1 MKRKDFSKFGYLFA
15 AIVVLVI
22 FLVYTNLQERKI
34 EERREEALTP
44 LIASSALEGCN
55 YVVISKAGEDDV
67 ELLRKNGRW
76 YVQLPERLFPALPED
91 VDDFFHYFNA
101 IKPESIV
108 SEDKAAFADFGVDEE
123 SGVTVRFFSSV
134 ESDTPV
140 AELVMGKSGPDYHSV
155 YARKAGDGRTYLIP
169 ENQSTLWN
177 RKAKLWRDT
186 YPFRES
192 REDIHSIAIRTA
204 DETFTVALGDDGF
217 WAFGGGD
224 PNTVNQEQTVGLISR
239 LTGLVG
245 LSLVDDVESQH
256 GLDNPE
262 WEFELGVGERTVT
275 LSVSE
280 EIEQKR
286 YLRNSELDQVY
297 QIGAAPLQGVKTARR
312 DYVQREDE
320 TEETEGTAGAAE
332 EAPEE

>member
-1 MKRKDFSKFGYLFA
+1 MKKRDFAKFGYLFA

-34 EERREEALTP
+34 EERREEALIP
-44 LIASSALEGCN
+44 LIASSALEGCS
-55 YVVISKAGEDDV
+55 YVTISKAGEDDV
-67 ELLRKNGRW
+67 ELLKQIGKWHVR
-76 YVQLPERLFPALPED
+76 LPEKLFPALPED
-91 VDDFFHYFNA
+91 VDDFFDYFNA
-101 IKPESIV
+101 VKPESIV

-123 SGVTVRFFSSV
+123 SGVSVRFFTTN

-140 AELVMGKSGPDYHSV
+140 AELVMGKSGPDYFSV
-155 YARKAGDGRTYLIP
+155 YARKLGDSKTYLIP

-177 RKAKLWRDT
+177 RKAKLWRDI

-192 REDIHSIAIRTA
+192 REDIHSITIRTA

-217 WAFGGGD
+217 WAFGDGD
-224 PNTVNQEQTVGLISR
+224 LNTVNQEQTVGLISR

-245 LSLVDDVESQH
+245 LSLIDDTESEH

-275 LSVSE
+275 LSVSG
-280 EIEQKR
+280 EIEQRR
-286 YLRNSELDQVY
+286 YVRNSELDQVY
-297 QIGAAPLQGVKTARR
+297 EIGAAPLQGLKTARM
-312 DYVQREDE
+312 DYVQPENE
-320 TEETEGTAGAAE
+320 TEEAGETAGASE

>member
-1 MKRKDFSKFGYLFA
+1 MKKRDFAKFGYLFA

-44 LIASSALEGCN
+44 LVAASSLEGCG
-55 YVVISKAGEDDV
+55 YVVISQAGADDV
-67 ELLRKNGRW
+67 ELLKQDGKW
-76 YVQLPERLFPALPED
+76 HIQLPERLFPALPED

-123 SGVTVRFFSSV
+123 SGVSVRFFTAN

-140 AELVMGKSGPDYHSV
+140 VELVMGKSGPDYYSV
-155 YARKAGDGRTYLIP
+155 YARKSGDSKTYLIP

-192 REDIHSIAIRTA
+192 REDIHSITIRTA

-217 WAFGGGD
+217 WEFVDGD

-245 LSLVDDVESQH
+245 LSLIDNVESEH

-262 WEFELGVGERTVT
+262 WEFELGVGERTIT
-275 LSVSE
+275 LSISE

-297 QIGAAPLQGVKTARR
+297 EIGAAPLQGIKTARR

-320 TEETEGTAGAAE
+320 TEETEETAGTDE
-332 EAPEE
+332 EALEE

>member
-1 MKRKDFSKFGYLFA
+1 MKKKDFAKFGYLFA

-34 EERREEALTP
+34 AERREEALTP
-44 LIASSALEGCN
+44 LIASSALEGCS
-55 YVVISKAGEDDV
+55 YVIISKAGEDDV
-67 ELLRKNGRW
+67 ELLKQGGKW

-91 VDDFFHYFNA
+91 VDDFFDYFNA

-123 SGVTVRFFSSV
+123 SGVSVRFFTTN

-140 AELVMGKSGPDYHSV
+140 VELVMGKSGPDYYSV
-155 YARKAGDGRTYLIP
+155 YARKSGDNKTYLIAG
-169 ENQSTLWN
+169 NQSTLWN
-177 RKAKLWRDT
+177 RNAKLWRDT

-192 REDIHSIAIRTA
+192 REDVHSITIRTA

-217 WAFGGGD
+217 WVFADGD

-245 LSLVDDVESQH
+245 LSLIDDLESEH

-262 WEFELGVGERTVT
+262 WEFTLGVGERTVT
-275 LSVSE
+275 LSISE

-286 YLRNSELDQVY
+286 FVRNSELDQAY
-297 QIGAAPLQGVKTARR
+297 EIGAAPLQGFKTARM
-312 DYVQREDE
+312 DYVQPEDE
-320 TEETEGTAGAAE
+320 AEAAGETAGASE